1 MSPEIKPLVDRAK
14 NHFDRLTSTIDRMS
28 DEELFSQ
35 PTGKWSPAQHLQ
47 HLIIATKTS
56 TAAFALP
63 KFIVRLVGGTTKS
76 SRTYD
81 QLVAD
86 YREKL
91 QGGAKASGRYIP
103 NEIDKSVGKEK
114 LLLRWNKATT
124 LYLQSL
130 GNQNDIDSLR
140 KVAVKHPILQ
150 KISLLEL
157 AYFTIYHTEHH
168 LNLIK
173 N

>member
-1 MSPEIKPLVDRAK
+1 MRPEINELADRTK
-14 NHFDRLTSTIDRMS
+14 HNFDTLTGIINRMS
-28 DEELFSQ
+28 EEQFFSQ
-35 PTGKWSPAQHLQ
+35 PSGKWSPAQHLQ
-47 HLIIATKTS
+47 HLIIATKMS

-63 KFIVRLVGGTTKS
+63 GFIVRLVGGTIKS

-91 QGGAKASGRYIP
+91 QEGAKASGRYIP
-103 NEIDKSVGKEK
+103 NEIDKRVGKEK
-114 LLLRWNKATT
+114 LLLRWHKATAQ
-124 LYLQSL
+124 YLL
-130 GNQNDIDSLR
+130 AIRNQKEIDALTR
-140 KVAVKHPILQ
+140 IAVKHPILH

-168 LNLIK
+168 SNLILK
-173 N
+173 

>member
-1 MSPEIKPLVDRAK
+1 MIPEIKPLADRAK
-14 NHFDRLTSTIDRMS
+14 HHFDRLTSTIDRMS

-35 PTGKWSPAQHLQ
+35 PTGKWSSAQHLQ

-63 KFIVRLVGGTTKS
+63 KFIVRLVG
-76 SRTYD
+76 
-81 QLVAD
+81 
-86 YREKL
+86 
-91 QGGAKASGRYIP
+91 RYIP

-114 LLLRWNKATT
+114 LLLRWHKATT

-130 GNQNDIDSLR
+130 GNQKDINSL
-140 KVAVKHPILQ
+140 KKIAVKHPILQ